1 VSLVSSPVLISALL
15 DHSRFI
21 QAAEKVAE
29 DTEKRFKILT
39 QENQR
44 FRTTLQSIRL
54 GAQNGVMRF
63 EKEKDKLLERLSK
76 IADSKQTV
84 QFACSNLNVGM
95 TQGVFENGYPDIV
108 LEDAENARVNL
119 AGGE

>member
-1 VSLVSSPVLISALL
+1 MSLVSSPVLISALL

-63 EKEKDKLLERLSK
+63 EKEKDKLLSK